1 MKKLSLITLSAAV
14 LSMAVAC
21 TTSNNKGGG
30 GSSNAGGTVSVW
42 VGNEEG
48 TAAFYQDKA
57 NEFIAAHEEYKN
69 FKVQVTGSDLGSIA
83 GTILKDASACADI
96 YSVAHDNVG
105 KLAQGSCARPFT
117 DESLTAQIKA
127 DNSEAFVAVSS
138 SKLNDK
144 DYLFAAP
151 YISQALFLMYDKRYV
166 SDEQAKTFEG
176 LKAAAVAASAS
187 LSKSVKAVECPGTDG
202 FNFAFTLLAK
212 NAATKTSSFKLYADG
227 TTANGQT
234 DVQGDDEVA
243 IAKWIRDY
251 RADANGF
258 QFPTDAGWSLDI
270 QNQNAISFIGGA
282 WHYSSFVSAVGA
294 SNVGVG
300 LIPTFTLGAGQG
312 FGTIS
317 EGTTFRG
324 GTFADCKV
332 MMINSK
338 TDKNKFA
345 FEQDLVKYL
354 TSQDTQNAAFKQ
366 CSIIPAYKTF
376 ADNMDKI
383 EGVAQSAL
391 DLAAAQTG
399 MSEYGMPQPFT
410 SAKLNNYYYQMGAPA
425 VYQAIVD
432 NSKGAYNTDRKIQE
446 ALYKL
451 QYIWQM
457 GEDAPSV
464 PDTLPDYNIR
474 K

>member
-1 MKKLSLITLSAAV
+1 MKKLSLITLCVAV

-21 TTSNNKGGG
+21 TTSNSKGGG
-30 GSSNAGGTVSVW
+30 SNGGTISLW

-48 TAAFYQDKA
+48 TVGFYQKKA
-57 NEFIAAHEEYKN
+57 NEFIAANEEYKN
-69 FKVQVTGSDLGSIA
+69 FKIQVTGTDLGSIA

-105 KLAQGSCARPFT
+105 KLAQGSCAKPFT
-117 DESLTAQIKA
+117 DEGLKEQVRA
-127 DNSEAFVAVSS
+127 DNSESFVAVSS
-138 SKLNDK
+138 SKIK
-144 DYLFAAP
+144 DNEYLFAAP

-166 SDEQAKTFEG
+166 SEDQAKTFEG
-176 LKAAAVAASAS
+176 LKAAAVAASAAEG
-187 LSKSVKAVECPGTDG
+187 KKVKAVECPGTDG

-212 NAATKTSSFKLYADG
+212 NAQTKTSSFKLYADG
-227 TTANGQT
+227 TVSNGQT

-251 RADANGF
+251 RADENGF
-258 QFPTDAGWSLDI
+258 QFPTDAGWTLDI
-270 QNQNAISFIGGA
+270 QNHNAIAFIGGA
-282 WHYSSFVSAVGA
+282 WHYDSFKSAVGA
-294 SNVGVG
+294 SNLGVG

-312 FGTIS
+312 FGTIA

-338 TDKNKFA
+338 SDKGKLA
-345 FEQDLVKYL
+345 CEQALIKYL
-354 TSQDTQNAAFKQ
+354 TSKDVQNAAFKE
-366 CSIIPAYKTF
+366 CSIVPAYKTF
-376 ADNMDKI
+376 ADNMNTI
-383 EGVAQSAL
+383 EGVDQAAL

-399 MSEYGMPQPFT
+399 MSEYGMPQPFVT
-410 SAKLNNYYYQMGAPA
+410 AKLNNYYYQMGAPA
-425 VYQAIVD
+425 VYQNIVD
-432 NSKGAYNTDRKIQE
+432 NAKGAYNTDRAIQE

-457 GEDAPSV
+457 GEDPTSIPS
-464 PDTLPDYNIR
+464 TLPDYNIR
-474 K
+474 P